1 MRPSDLTLDN
11 LLQADPD
18 ALYDQALRW
27 RHADGVAEDLKS
39 ARRLFGFVAL
49 HGHSAARYQAGLM
62 NQRGEGGEK
71 NLVRALMWFRL
82 AAGRDEPRAAAQIRR
97 LSEDL
102 KPIEVRQSHALVAEA
117 EKARSNFVTAR
128 KTGDAHAMAS
138 LGMQLFTGKG
148 VEPDAA
154 LAVAWLQRAASLND
168 ADAQMFLAMAYANGT
183 GIPKNLPEAQRLFQ
197 MAADQGHREAQYQWA
212 QFLEQHSRQAASH
225 AKAIQ
230 LYEAAADQGHLPA
243 QLRLGQLFKQDEVF
257 SMPVMAEGT
266 ADGEAA
272 PVAKKPVHKRSHAP
286 HLVRA
291 LDYFTM
297 AAEQGHRDAQ
307 FELGQMYAQGLGTP
321 QKFEDAI
328 HWFQQAAR
336 QGHAKAQFNLAF
348 QYAHGQGV
356 EVDYLKAY
364 EWYRISHLCGYPLAK
379 APMEF
384 TAKKLSSGQV
394 EMADWRADS
403 FIHQLEDH
411 SHS

>member
-11 LLQADPD
+11 LLQAEPD

-49 HGHSAARYQAGLM
+49 QGHSAARYQIGLM

-117 EKARSNFVTAR
+117 EKARSNFVAAR
-128 KTGDAHAMAS
+128 KSGDAHAMAG
-138 LGMQLFTGKG
+138 LGMQLFNGTG

-154 LAVAWLQRAASLND
+154 LAVAWLQRAASQHD

-183 GIPKNLPEAQRLFQ
+183 GIARNLPEAQRLFQ
-197 MAADQGHREAQYQWA
+197 MAAEQGHCEAQFQWA
-212 QFLEQHSRQAASH
+212 HFLEQHSRQAASH

-230 LYEAAADQGHLPA
+230 LYEVAAEQGHLNA

-257 SMPVMAEGT
+257 NMPVVAEG
-266 ADGEAA
+266 DAA
-272 PVAKKPVHKRSHAP
+272 LAAKKHVHKRSHAP
-286 HLVRA
+286 HLMRA
-291 LDYFTM
+291 LEYFTM

-307 FELGQMYAQGLGTP
+307 FELAQMYAQGLGTP
-321 QKFEDAI
+321 QKFEEAI

-336 QGHAKAQFNLAF
+336 KGHSKAQFNLAF

-356 EVDYLKAY
+356 EVDFLKAY

-384 TAKKLSSGQV
+384 TAKKLSSGQI

-403 FIHQLEDH
+403 FIHQLEEH